1 MIPSHREQLMFQPAI
16 APAVRTNG
24 TVNGTGVDLAACS
37 SQTVVFHFGA
47 YTDGTHTPSVQESS
61 DNSSWS
67 NVAAADLDGTLTAAA
82 AAGAANTTQKVGYIG
97 TRRFIRP
104 VMTTA
109 GATTGA
115 ASSAMVVLSDIKKAP
130 K

>member
-1 MIPSHREQLMFQPAI
+1 MIVSHREVLMFQPSI

-24 TVNGTGVDLAACS
+24 TVNGASVDLSPCS

-47 YTDGTHTPSVQESS
+47 YTDGAHTPSVQESN
-61 DNSSWS
+61 DNSNWT
-67 NVAAADLDGTLTAAA
+67 NVAAADLDGTLTAV
-82 AAGAANTTQKVGYIG
+82 AAGGGANTTQKVGYIG
-97 TRRFIRP
+97 TRRWIRP

-115 ASSAMVVLSDIKKAP
+115 ASAAQVVLSDIKKAP